1 MFRTKIE
8 GIVNFFEN
16 GHVKIKFITRQK
28 KEIQKCLVFP
38 CNYFYTKII
47 QIETIEL
54 IYV

>member
-16 GHVKIKFITRQK
+16 GHVKIKLITRKK
-28 KEIQKCLVFP
+28 KEIQKWLVFP
-38 CNYFYTKII
+38 CNYFYTKI

>member
-1 MFRTKIE
+1 MFRTKVE

-16 GHVKIKFITRQK
+16 GHVKIKFTTRQK

-38 CNYFYTKII
+38 CNYFYTKI